1 MLPLETVKKPSGR
14 MAAHGYLAWAGMNF
28 LLWGGCSVC
37 YDAAEK
43 FLYLKILNRYPWL
56 GHLYMMILI
65 PLSWLPFAVAEIRNI
80 VVYLERLFR
89 FLMHRV
95 LTPGTPGII

>member
-14 MAAHGYLAWAGMNF
+14 MAAHGYLAWGRMEF
-28 LLWGGCSVC
+28 PFVGRLSVC
-37 YDAAEK
+37 YDCGRKISLFKNIESVSMVGTS
-43 FLYLKILNRYPWL
+43 LYDDID
-56 GHLYMMILI
+56 
-65 PLSWLPFAVAEIRNI
+65 SAVWLPFAVAEIRNI